1 MMHKTNDLNG
11 DISIK
16 LVSAYTECDGELY
29 TVYGICVRTSTG
41 DEFLFEDVSCVR
53 DDVVALIENLR
64 RNKFAF
70 DELPYLIEDY
80 IDKLAEYIPII

>member
-1 MMHKTNDLNG
+1 MMCEMNSSTGN
-11 DISIK
+11 ISIK

-29 TVYGICVRTSTG
+29 TVYGICVRTSAG

-53 DDVVALIENLR
+53 DDVVALIESLR

-80 IDKLAEYIPII
+80 IDKLAEYIPVI